1 MKRLSKIS
9 STVAGPATASVF
21 SFATTKADEEK
32 SNKMDVESETTE
44 FPKKNN
50 STDLSS
56 SPSQQQR
63 KLLKST
69 DTAASKPV
77 TKTPTQA
84 AKISK
89 STATPKID
97 RDARL
102 LNIQL
107 EQCLNMT
114 LRKEG
119 VTGSIVFMGTG
130 EDENDLVNASNMIEL
145 ICSRLSGNKSD
156 ILNAISYL
164 YGCFKKILTKEA
176 TAVDKL
182 REDLLQ

>member
-1 MKRLSKIS
+1 MKRLSKV
-9 STVAGPATASVF
+9 TLTGPTTASVF
-21 SFATTKADEEK
+21 SFASTKADEEN
-32 SNKMDVESETTE
+32 SYKMDVESETE
-44 FPKKNN
+44 KKNT

-56 SPSQQQR
+56 SPIQQQR
-63 KLLKST
+63 KVLKSV
-69 DTAASKPV
+69 DTAVSSKPIGSV
-77 TKTPTQA
+77 TKAP
-84 AKISK
+84 K
-89 STATPKID
+89 SSATPKID

-119 VTGSIVFMGTG
+119 VTGSIVFMGSG

-164 YGCFKKILTKEA
+164 YGCFKKILMKEA